1 MVGDMTV
8 ATEASRKIEAKA
20 AKAMAGDGN
29 ESGEGSGWRREKKE
43 SKQQR

>member
-8 ATEASRKIEAKA
+8 ATEASRKIEAEA

-29 ESGEGSGWRREKKE
+29 ESGEGSG
-43 SKQQR
+43 